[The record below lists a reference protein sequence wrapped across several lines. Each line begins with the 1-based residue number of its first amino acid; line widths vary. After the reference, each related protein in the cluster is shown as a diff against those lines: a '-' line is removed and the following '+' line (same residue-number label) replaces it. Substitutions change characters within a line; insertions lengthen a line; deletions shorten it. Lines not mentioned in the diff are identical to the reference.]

1 MCFLCHIIHGFNS
14 VCHADINFMTFILNY
29 VPQSLFAFFVDVI
42 VCHRGSLITGSSS
55 GHLRLWSVVGVGEM
69 RLPGENDV
77 YVSFQLFFFS

>member
-1 MCFLCHIIHGFNS
+1 
-14 VCHADINFMTFILNY
+14 MTFILNY

-77 YVSFQLFFFS
+77 YVSFSFFFHDDCHPDTEGKFFNIELPK